1 MKNLSKTSKV
11 VLATVWLIVLVLCI
25 VKAISSESLF
35 WMLTL
40 TALFIWDA
48 CWFINLTVKKEL

>member
-1 MKNLSKTSKV
+1 MKKLSKSSKV
-11 VLATVWLIVLVLCI
+11 VLAVVWLMILVLCI

-48 CWFINLTVKKEL
+48 CWFIDLTTRKEL